1 LFANDWVVSEI
12 HLVPLIELSVAMSRR
27 RSRRRSRQTL
37 PTEGSSSRRSR
48 YGAGSYPLDRWAMGI
63 IAGLSVC
70 LGVLIFSGDHATAR
84 VRDFSWQDRQVGAE
98 DRAFL
103 LTFSRPMDPASVE
116 ANLTITPPLP
126 GKISWAGRRMAYTL
140 TEPIPYGGTY
150 AVTLDEAE
158 DRFATV
164 DSEGSRFQ
172 PFQGQFQTR
181 KTAFL
186 YIGVEGEEEGRL
198 VLADLGQQERTILT
212 PKNLVVIDFEPY
224 PLGDRVLFSAS
235 DKSSTEGLLNQ
246 QIYTVTT
253 GIEPQPPADF
263 TSQSIP
269 LWRRLW
275 PQAPTPPSGELE
287 LLLDNSAYQNLKFD
301 LSPDGTAIVVQRVN
315 QQNPADFGPWLLR
328 DNAAPQ
334 PLDTEPG
341 GDFIIAPDN
350 QSLVLL
356 QGQGT
361 AIIDIGEKSPKGA
374 TSEPLDFLP
383 DYGRVFDFTDDGTA
397 AAMVNFNQNDPERRF
412 TESLFIVT
420 NQGRE
425 EELLQVTG
433 AILDAQFDPLG
444 RFLYVLASEMV
455 TDPDRDGEYIEQP
468 VLLAV
473 NIETSDLIKL
483 LLLPTQQQRV
493 HISLAPDGLSM
504 LLDLEADAITEDTVR
519 EGFNP
524 DSNQPIWRLPL
535 FADAEQR
542 ATGSPTIL
550 EPESFPFKGLMAT
563 WLP

>member
-1 LFANDWVVSEI
+1 
-12 HLVPLIELSVAMSRR
+12 
-27 RSRRRSRQTL
+27 
-37 PTEGSSSRRSR
+37 
-48 YGAGSYPLDRWAMGI
+48 
-63 IAGLSVC
+63 
-70 LGVLIFSGDHATAR
+70 LIFSGDHATAQ

-158 DRFATV
+158 DRFAAS
-164 DSEGSRFQ
+164 DGEGSRFQ
-172 PFQGQFQTR
+172 PFRGQFQTR
-181 KTAFL
+181 KQAFL

-235 DKSSTEGLLNQ
+235 DKSSSEGLLNQ

-263 TSQSIP
+263 TSQGAS

-287 LLLDNSAYQNLKFD
+287 LLFDNSVYQNLKFD
-301 LSPDGTAIVVQRVN
+301 LSPDGKAIVVQRVN
-315 QQNPADFGPWLLR
+315 QQDPTDFGPWLLR
-328 DNAAPQ
+328 DDDTPQ

-361 AIIDIGEKSPKGA
+361 AIIDLDEKSPKGA
-374 TSEPLDFLP
+374 SEPLDFLP
-383 DYGRVFDFTDDGTA
+383 DYGRVFDFTDDGTT

-455 TDPDRDGEYIEQP
+455 TDPDRDGEYLEQP

-473 NIETSDLIKL
+473 NIETGDPIKL

-493 HISLAPDGLSM
+493 HMSLAPDGLSM
-504 LLDLEADAITEDTVR
+504 LLDLEADAITEDTAR

-535 FADAEQR
+535 FTDAEQR
-542 ATGSPTIL
+542 ATGTPEIL